1 MTPSASDALPP
12 VLPLMNLVEV
22 KEPSCN
28 TRSAPRLEDGAV
40 LFSLLPLQEALKVQ
54 HHIQMLGPGCLAAS
68 FRALYTP

>member
-28 TRSAPRLEDGAV
+28 TRSAPRLEDAVFTAASARSPEGAAPHPDV
-40 LFSLLPLQEALKVQ
+40 GARLLSSLL
-54 HHIQMLGPGCLAAS
+54 
-68 FRALYTP
+68 

>member
-22 KEPSCN
+22 EEPSCN

-40 LFSLLPLQEALKVQ
+40 LFSLLPQQEALKVAP
-54 HHIQMLGPGCLAAS
+54 HPDVGARLLS
-68 FRALYTP
+68 SLL